1 MKLFVTGA
9 TGFIG
14 GHFLN
19 AAMAAGHEVVALR
32 RADRSPRIK
41 LLQEPCWVIGDL
53 DIDLRA
59 NLHNDLRNEIGRCDV
74 FVHLAAHSAN
84 PPYDNYAQ
92 CLYWNAS
99 ASLRLAEQVRE
110 CGITQYL
117 IAGSCFEYGLS
128 AERYE
133 RIPPAAPLEPTAS
146 YPASKAAAS
155 LAFQSFAR
163 QHRVQLKILRLFQ
176 VYGEGELETR
186 LWPSL
191 RRAALAGEDF
201 PMTSGAQLRDFTE
214 VSDIAHQL
222 VAALEFGNVA
232 AGSPQVSN
240 LGSGQIQSLRD
251 FAEHWWQHWNAKGKL
266 LIGANP
272 YRQNEIMR
280 LVPELDVIMR
290 DE

>member
-9 TGFIG
+9 TGFVG

-19 AAMAAGHEVVALR
+19 AALAANHEVVALR
-32 RADRSPRIK
+32 RAGSGIRIK
-41 LLQEPCWVIGDL
+41 LQQEPRWITGDL
-53 DIDLRA
+53 DIDLRP
-59 NLHNDLRNEIGRCDV
+59 DLRNELSGYDV

-84 PPYDNYAQ
+84 PPYDSYAQ
-92 CLYWNAS
+92 CLYWNAC
-99 ASLRLAEQVRE
+99 ASLRLAQQVYE

-128 AERYE
+128 AARYE
-133 RIPPAAPLEPTAS
+133 RIPPTAPLEPISS

-163 QHRVQLKILRLFQ
+163 EHRLKLKILRLFQ

-214 VSDIAHQL
+214 VSDVANQL
-222 VAALEFGNVA
+222 VGALEFGNVA

-251 FAEHWWQHWNAKGKL
+251 FAEYWWQHWNAKGKL
-266 LIGANP
+266 LLGANP
-272 YRQNEIMR
+272 YRQNEIIR
-280 LVPELDVIMR
+280 LAPELDLIAR

>member
-1 MKLFVTGA
+1 
-9 TGFIG
+9 
-14 GHFLN
+14 
-19 AAMAAGHEVVALR
+19 
-32 RADRSPRIK
+32 
-41 LLQEPCWVIGDL
+41 
-53 DIDLRA
+53 
-59 NLHNDLRNEIGRCDV
+59 
-74 FVHLAAHSAN
+74 
-84 PPYDNYAQ
+84 
-92 CLYWNAS
+92 
-99 ASLRLAEQVRE
+99 
-110 CGITQYL
+110 
-117 IAGSCFEYGLS
+117 
-128 AERYE
+128 
-133 RIPPAAPLEPTAS
+133 
-146 YPASKAAAS
+146 

>member
-9 TGFIG
+9 TGFVG
-14 GHFLN
+14 GYFLK
-19 AAMAAGHEVVALR
+19 AALAANHEVVALR
-32 RADRSPRIK
+32 RAGSSIRIK
-41 LLQEPCWVIGDL
+41 LQQEPRWIIGDL
-53 DIDLRA
+53 DIDLRSD
-59 NLHNDLRNEIGRCDV
+59 LRPDLRNELSGCDV
-74 FVHLAAHSAN
+74 FVHLATHSAN
-84 PPYDNYAQ
+84 PPYDSYAQ
-92 CLYWNAS
+92 CLYWNVC
-99 ASLRLAEQVRE
+99 ASLRLAEQLRE

-128 AERYE
+128 AARYE
-133 RIPPAAPLEPTAS
+133 HIPPTAPLEPISS

-155 LAFQSFAR
+155 LAFQSFA
-163 QHRVQLKILRLFQ
+163 QEHRLKLKILRLFQ

-214 VSDIAHQL
+214 VSDVAHQL
-222 VAALEFGNVA
+222 VGALAFDNVA

-240 LGSGQIQSLRD
+240 LGSGQTQSLRD
-251 FAEHWWQHWNAKGKL
+251 FAEYWWQRWNAKGKL
-266 LIGANP
+266 RIGAIP
-272 YRQNEIMR
+272 YRQNEMMR

-290 DE
+290 DA

>member
-9 TGFIG
+9 TGFVG

-32 RADRSPRIK
+32 RAGSGTRIK
-41 LLQEPCWVIGDL
+41 LLQEPCWITGDL
-53 DIDLRA
+53 DVDLRA
-59 NLHNDLRNEIGRCDV
+59 DLRHELNGCDV

-84 PPYDNYAQ
+84 LPYDSYAQ
-92 CLYWNAS
+92 CLYWNTC
-99 ASLRLAEQVRE
+99 ASLRLAEQARE
-110 CGITQYL
+110 CGITQFL
-117 IAGSCFEYGLS
+117 VAGTCFEYGLS
-128 AERYE
+128 ADRYK
-133 RIPPAAPLEPTAS
+133 RIPTIAPLEPTSS

-163 QHRVQLKILRLFQ
+163 QHQLKLKILRLFQ

-191 RRAALAGEDF
+191 RRAAMAGDDF
-201 PMTSGAQLRDFTE
+201 PMTAGEQLRDFTD
-214 VSDIAHQL
+214 VRDVAHQL
-222 VAALEFGNVA
+222 VAALEFGNVV
-232 AGSPQVSN
+232 AGLPHVSN
-240 LGSGQIQSLRD
+240 LGSGQTQSLRD
-251 FAEHWWQHWNAKGKL
+251 FAEYWWKHWNAKGKL

-280 LVPELDVIMR
+280 LVPELDVIIR
-290 DE
+290 AE

>member
-9 TGFIG
+9 SGFVG

-19 AAMAAGHEVVALR
+19 AALAANHEVVALR
-32 RADRSPRIK
+32 RAGSSIRIK
-41 LLQEPCWVIGDL
+41 LRQGPRWITGDL
-53 DIDLRA
+53 DIDLRP
-59 NLHNDLRNEIGRCDV
+59 DLRNELSGCDV

-92 CLYWNAS
+92 CLYWNAC

-110 CGITQYL
+110 CGITKYL

-128 AERYE
+128 ADRYE
-133 RIPPAAPLEPTAS
+133 RIPPTAPLEPTSS
-146 YPASKAAAS
+146 YSASKAAAS

-163 QHRVQLKILRLFQ
+163 EHCLKLKILRLFQ

-201 PMTSGAQLRDFTE
+201 PMTSGAQLRDFTD
-214 VSDIAHQL
+214 VGDVAHQL

-251 FAEHWWQHWNAKGKL
+251 FAEYWWKHWNAKGKL
-266 LIGANP
+266 LLGANP